1 MGYGAGH
8 GAMWRSLLDRLEKS
22 AGNPAQ
28 EAAAIEGAMTTFL
41 VFENW
46 MDGWD
51 HALSWEHRRNGRVNQ
66 PAHKQNQPR
75 GFEQLIPSYCLKSNF
90 LARIAAVGASAA
102 VASAP
107 T

>member
-1 MGYGAGH
+1 MGYGAGQ
-8 GAMWRSLLDRLEKS
+8 GAMWRSLLNRLEKS

-51 HALSWEHRRNGRVNQ
+51 HVWSGNIAQTARE
-66 PAHKQNQPR
+66 PAGSQTR
-75 GFEQLIPSYCLKSNF
+75 
-90 LARIAAVGASAA
+90 SAA
-102 VASAP
+102 RHSSN
-107 T
+107 